1 MTQEPLR
8 FFSSDELIAQYVG
21 INDHPALPLWEEAKS
36 LIDSILT
43 ISCYQRILIDIIYAN
58 SIAFIEPMQ

>member
-1 MTQEPLR
+1 MTQGPLR
-8 FFSSDELIAQYVG
+8 LSLPDELIEQYVG
-21 INDHPALPLWEEAKS
+21 INDHPASPLWEEAKS

-43 ISCYQRILIDIIYAN
+43 ISCYQRILIDKSYAN